1 MLDVITQALMDLKW
15 NKTFNNRYGRTTM
28 NNATEDEEEPD
39 RHCFITGLI
48 RDWSRQLHNNFTA
61 SLKVSK
67 PSKVKKHQFLMQL
80 ASMYIKEY
88 DPNFKYT
95 SIQFSK
101 CMKTPKHKDRNNV
114 GNSMIIAFGDYTGG
128 GLIMYDE
135 DGNEYTHN
143 IYHKPLVFN
152 ANENY
157 HRTEDFVGTR
167 FTITFFKIKDF
178 N

>member
-15 NKTFNNRYGRTTM
+15 NRTFNSRYGRT
-28 NNATEDEEEPD
+28 NINIANEGKNEPD
-39 RHCFITGLI
+39 RYCFITGLI
-48 RDWSRQLHNNFTA
+48 RDWSRRQYNNYTA
-61 SLKVSK
+61 SLRISK
-67 PSKVKKHQFLMQL
+67 ASKIQKHQLLMQL
-80 ASMYIKEY
+80 ALMYIKEY

-95 SIQFSK
+95 SIQFAK
-101 CMKTPKHKDRNNV
+101 CMKTPKHKDKNNV
-114 GNSMIIAFGDYTGG
+114 GDSVIVAFGDYTGG

-135 DGNEYTHN
+135 EGNEHIHD

-167 FTITFFKIKDF
+167 FTITFFQIKDF

>member
-1 MLDVITQALMDLKW
+1 MLDVITQALIDLKW
-15 NKTFNNRYGRTTM
+15 NKNFDRRPRINITNEGGGKPN
-28 NNATEDEEEPD
+28 

-48 RDWSRQLHNNFTA
+48 RDWSKRSHNNYTA
-61 SLKVSK
+61 SLRISK
-67 PSKVKKHQFLMQL
+67 ASKIQKHHKLMQL

-95 SIQFSK
+95 SIQFAK
-101 CMKTPKHKDRNNV
+101 CMHTPKHKDKNNV
-114 GNSMIIAFGDYTGG
+114 GDSVIVAFGDYTGG

-135 DGNEYTHN
+135 EGNEHIHD

-157 HRTEDFVGTR
+157 HRTEDFIGTR

>member
-1 MLDVITQALMDLKW
+1 MLDVITQALMNLKW
-15 NKTFNNRYGRTTM
+15 NKNFDRRPRINITNEGGGKPN
-28 NNATEDEEEPD
+28 

-48 RDWSRQLHNNFTA
+48 RDWSKRSHNNYTA
-61 SLKVSK
+61 SLRISK
-67 PSKVKKHQFLMQL
+67 ASKIQKHHKLMQL

-95 SIQFSK
+95 SIQFAK
-101 CMKTPKHKDRNNV
+101 CMHTPKHKDKNNV
-114 GNSMIIAFGDYTGG
+114 GDSVIVAFGDYTGG

-135 DGNEYTHN
+135 EGNEHIHD

>member
-1 MLDVITQALMDLKW
+1 MLDVITQALIDLKW
-15 NKTFNNRYGRTTM
+15 NKNFDRRPRINITNEGGGKPN
-28 NNATEDEEEPD
+28 

-48 RDWSRQLHNNFTA
+48 RDWSKRSHNNYTA
-61 SLKVSK
+61 SLRISK
-67 PSKVKKHQFLMQL
+67 ASKIQKHHKLMQL

-95 SIQFSK
+95 SIQFAK
-101 CMKTPKHKDRNNV
+101 CMHTPKHKDKNNV
-114 GNSMIIAFGDYTGG
+114 GDSVIVAFGDYTGG

-135 DGNEYTHN
+135 EGNEYIHD

-167 FTITFFKIKDF
+167 FTITFFTIKDF

>member
-1 MLDVITQALMDLKW
+1 MLDVITQALMNLKW
-15 NKTFNNRYGRTTM
+15 NKNFDRRPRINITNEGGGKPN
-28 NNATEDEEEPD
+28 

-48 RDWSRQLHNNFTA
+48 RDWSKRSHNNYTA
-61 SLKVSK
+61 SLRISK
-67 PSKVKKHQFLMQL
+67 ASKIQKHHKLMQL

-95 SIQFSK
+95 SIQFAK
-101 CMKTPKHKDRNNV
+101 CMHTPKHKDKNNV
-114 GNSMIIAFGDYTGG
+114 GDSVIVAFGDYTGG

-135 DGNEYTHN
+135 EGNEHIHD

-167 FTITFFKIKDF
+167 FTITFFQIKDF

>member
-1 MLDVITQALMDLKW
+1 MLDVITQALIDLKW
-15 NKTFNNRYGRTTM
+15 NKNFDRRPRINITNEGGGKPN
-28 NNATEDEEEPD
+28 

-48 RDWSRQLHNNFTA
+48 RDWSKRSHNNYTA
-61 SLKVSK
+61 SLRISK
-67 PSKVKKHQFLMQL
+67 ASKIQKHHKLMQL

-95 SIQFSK
+95 SIQFAK
-101 CMKTPKHKDRNNV
+101 CMHTPKHKDKNNV
-114 GNSMIIAFGDYTGG
+114 GDSVIVAFGDYTGG

-135 DGNEYTHN
+135 EGNEHIHD

>member
-1 MLDVITQALMDLKW
+1 MLDVITQALMNLKW
-15 NKTFNNRYGRTTM
+15 NKNFDRRPRINITNEGGGKPN
-28 NNATEDEEEPD
+28 

-48 RDWSRQLHNNFTA
+48 RDWSKRSHNNYTA
-61 SLKVSK
+61 SLRISK
-67 PSKVKKHQFLMQL
+67 ASKIQKHHKLMQL

-95 SIQFSK
+95 SIQFAK
-101 CMKTPKHKDRNNV
+101 CMHTPKHKDKNNV
-114 GNSMIIAFGDYTGG
+114 GDSVIVAFGDYTGG

-135 DGNEYTHN
+135 EGNEHIHN